1 MISSAQQKLL
11 KIAKERIAA
20 ETGYQNI
27 EVRLTNAAVIS
38 VRIDGQTVINPIGFR
53 GRHFTLTLFSA
64 FAPLMQL
71 GALETVAQG
80 LDLTLVTVV
89 AEPYALARCLSTNA
103 GHDSGAIFI
112 DIGGGTTNIALV
124 RPAGIQE
131 KRMFSPM
138 WRSFTHPI

>member
-1 MISSAQQKLL
+1 MAR
-11 KIAKERIAA
+11 ERIAA

-38 VRIDGQTVINPIGFR
+38 VRIDGQVVSNPIGFR

-80 LDLTLVTVV
+80 LDLTLMTIV
-89 AEPYALARCLSTNA
+89 AEPYALAPFLTTNA
-103 GHDSGAIFI
+103 STATVPLFI
-112 DIGGGTTNIALV
+112 YLV
-124 RPAGIQE
+124 
-131 KRMFSPM
+131 
-138 WRSFTHPI
+138 

>member
-71 GALETVAQG
+71 GALETVAHS
-80 LDLTLVTVV
+80 LDLTLATIV
-89 AEPYALARCLSTNA
+89 AKPNPLTRVLRTN
-103 GHDSGAIFI
+103 GAANNAAMLIVL
-112 DIGGGTTNIALV
+112 G
-124 RPAGIQE
+124 
-131 KRMFSPM
+131 
-138 WRSFTHPI
+138 